1 MSTLRITQTAL
12 PDGEHRVQLD
22 LTGDGV
28 AQSAFAQFPFTLS
41 DQDRE
46 DLRWYLEDY
55 LQYPIDPAPEIAA
68 RVEHRMR
75 TLGGELYT
83 QLFDGNPA
91 SRRLWARLEP
101 ELAGMRVEVAS
112 EVDADAVLPWELLHD
127 PHSNTDL
134 AVHASSFVR
143 VQRQTARPAVA
154 PQVGAAEVIRVLL
167 IICRPG
173 GHQDVP
179 FRSVASHLVRL
190 SATAREVF
198 ELEVLRPP
206 TFAQLA
212 RVLRQAASR
221 GEPYHVV
228 HFDGHGTWAELPGT
242 RQGPHGYLLFENP
255 EATDNIEHVDGLR
268 LGNLLAET
276 GVPVLVLNACQSAR
290 ADLSL
295 APQDVTTALADVQ
308 TRVRAY
314 GSLAQ
319 VVVDAGVAGVVA
331 MRYSVYVVTAAQF
344 IGDLYAALLEGLPL
358 GSAVSRGR
366 KQLAAQPNREI
377 AFEARPLQDWVVPVV
392 YEAVPVNLF
401 PTPRGDEQLHI
412 TMNPAQAG
420 RERVLLD
427 PSLPAGPDAGFYGRD
442 ETLLAL
448 DRAFDHQRVVLLHAF
463 AGAGKTSTAVEFA
476 RWYTHTGGIQGPV
489 LFTPFER
496 HITLGGVLDQ
506 LGAAYEQQLEGAG
519 IQWLTLDEPQRL
531 QVALQLVAQLPLLWI
546 WDNVEPVAGFPP
558 GSRSA
563 WSDQEQQELAGFLR
577 TIQDTKAKVLVTSRR
592 DEQEWLGGVP
602 RRVKLPPMP
611 MAEGV
616 QLARAVADKQGH
628 RLTQVADW
636 RPLLAYAQ
644 GNPLTI
650 TVLVSQ
656 ALRAGL
662 HSRKQV
668 AAFVASLRGGE
679 APVSDDEQQG
689 RARSLGA
696 SLGYGFDHA
705 FDEQE
710 RAQLALLHLFRDC
723 INVDALPR
731 MGRGHPRLQVTGVPE
746 LASVDRA
753 AGIGL
758 LDRAAEIG
766 LLTSLGHGWYRIHP
780 ALPWFL
786 AGEFAQHYGTAGA
799 PRVEQ
804 AMHAF
809 ATAVGNLGND
819 YLAAY
824 AAGRGEAVTGLRLE
838 EANFLHARAL
848 ARTNGWWD
856 QAIDAMQGLRG
867 LYEHT
872 GRWIEWARLVEELIP
887 DRSIRRPADRYP
899 SESTHGTC
907 SPVTESAWRFGRRT
921 GPSRNGL
928 GKPCSPGIAK
938 TLPRRLPCLPRSSTI
953 DSVSG
958 SVRWRSPSNWSGR
971 HCASSA
977 NRTA

>member
-1 MSTLRITQTAL
+1 MGTA
-12 PDGEHRVQLD
+12 
-22 LTGDGV
+22 
-28 AQSAFAQFPFTLS
+28 
-41 DQDRE
+41 
-46 DLRWYLEDY
+46 
-55 LQYPIDPAPEIAA
+55 
-68 RVEHRMR
+68 
-75 TLGGELYT
+75 
-83 QLFDGNPA
+83 
-91 SRRLWARLEP
+91 
-101 ELAGMRVEVAS
+101 
-112 EVDADAVLPWELLHD
+112 
-127 PHSNTDL
+127 
-134 AVHASSFVR
+134 
-143 VQRQTARPAVA
+143 
-154 PQVGAAEVIRVLL
+154 
-167 IICRPG
+167 PG
-173 GHQDVP
+173 P
-179 FRSVASHLVRL
+179 
-190 SATAREVF
+190 
-198 ELEVLRPP
+198 
-206 TFAQLA
+206 
-212 RVLRQAASR
+212 
-221 GEPYHVV
+221 
-228 HFDGHGTWAELPGT
+228 ELPGT

-295 APQDVTTALADVQ
+295 APQDVTAALADVQ

-887 DRSIRRPADRYP
+887 DLVDPATGGPLPEREHAWHLLTGYRVSLAFRAKDWTLAQRLGQAMLAWDRQNAATALAVPPAELDDRQRQRIRSLAVTLELVGTSLREQRQSDCMTYFQEALELYQRIQAGHEAAMLAFGVGQAYMDLPDLDDLDEAERLFQLSYHELGERDRLRRAIALGELGRIAHERFRRAPETPDALQERREALDRALVNYRQALALLPDDSIDNLALIHRRIGNIYGEAHEVASALHHYQQSIHHYETAGSRYDAAMTRYNAAVALAHHERFDDALPWAQAALRDYQTLGNPAAA
-899 SESTHGTC
+899 EMAETQELIGL
-907 SPVTESAWRFGRRT
+907 VTQAQQAGRTRT
-921 GPSRNGL
+921 D
-928 GKPCSPGIAK
+928 PGGA
-938 TLPRRLPCLPRSSTI
+938 
-953 DSVSG
+953 G
-958 SVRWRSPSNWSGR
+958 
-971 HCASSA
+971 
-977 NRTA
+977 